1 MRKNIAFW
9 SAALLLVLSG
19 CTPNYNNSSTRILMD
34 TVVNIE
40 AEAEY
45 SVINEAMA
53 LCEAHEKLFSR
64 TLDDSE
70 VSRLNKG
77 EVFNVS
83 EDTRLLIEKSVF
95 YSQKTGG
102 AFDITVGA
110 VSSLWDFTNGI
121 MPSSRDIKANL
132 PLVNYEKI
140 EISGSKINLNGAK
153 IDLGGCAKGYTTDTI
168 RDFLKE
174 KQVKNAVINLG
185 GNLYVLGD
193 KQDIGIKNPFDSG
206 NIATLRIAN
215 KAVVTA
221 GTYERYI
228 VADNDVV
235 YHHILDTKT
244 GYPVNTDLVSVT
256 VIADDATDADI
267 LSTSLICMG
276 LNSGV
281 NFIENT
287 EGVEALFITT
297 DGEIHIS
304 SGIYC
309 KDGIYRL

>member
-9 SAALLLVLSG
+9 SAALLILLSG

-40 AEAEY
+40 AQAEQ

-53 LCEAHEKLFSR
+53 ICEMHEKLFSR
-64 TLDDSE
+64 TIEGSE
-70 VSRLNKG
+70 ISRLNNG
-77 EVFNVS
+77 EDFSVS
-83 EDTRLLIEKSVF
+83 NKTRELIEKSLY
-95 YSQKTGG
+95 YSEKTLG

-110 VSSLWDFTNGI
+110 VSSLWDFTNGVI
-121 MPSSRDIKANL
+121 ADDKEIKENL
-132 PLVNYEKI
+132 PLVDYKKI
-140 EISGSKINLNGAK
+140 EITEGHINLGGAK
-153 IDLGGCAKGYTTDTI
+153 IDLGGCAKGYATDEI
-168 RDFLKE
+168 RDFLR
-174 KQVKNAVINLG
+174 VKGVENAVINLG
-185 GNLYVLGD
+185 GNLYIMGD
-193 KQDIGIKNPFDSG
+193 KRDIGIRNPFAEGS
-206 NIATLRIAN
+206 IATLRIAN

-221 GTYERYI
+221 GTYERCF
-228 VADNDVV
+228 VKEDKK

-244 GYPVNTDLVSVT
+244 GYPKETDLVSVT

-276 LNSGV
+276 LSAGLD
-281 NFIENT
+281 FIEKT
-287 EGVEALFITT
+287 EGVEAIFITT
-297 DGEIHIS
+297 NGEIHIS

>member
-1 MRKNIAFW
+1 MRKSIAFW
-9 SAALLLVLSG
+9 SAAFLMLLSG

-40 AEAEY
+40 ASAEY

-53 LCEAHEKLFSR
+53 ICENHEKLFSR
-64 TLDDSE
+64 TIFGSE
-70 VSRLNKG
+70 VSRLNDG

-83 EDTRLLIEKSVF
+83 ADTKSLIEKCVS
-95 YSQKTGG
+95 YSEKTWGL
-102 AFDITVGA
+102 FDITVGA
-110 VSSLWDFTNGI
+110 VSELWDFSEGVI
-121 MPSSRDIKANL
+121 PDEQQLKSSL
-132 PLVNYEKI
+132 PLIDYRKI
-140 EISGSKINLNGAK
+140 KISKDGIDLNGAK
-153 IDLGGCAKGYTTDTI
+153 IDLGGCAKGYTTDKI
-168 RDFLKE
+168 RDFLLE
-174 KQVKNAVINLG
+174 KKVEEALINLG
-185 GNLYVLGD
+185 GNLYVLGN
-193 KQDIGIKNPFDSG
+193 KQDIGIKNPFADG
-206 NIATLRIAN
+206 NIATLRVGN

-221 GTYERYI
+221 GTYERSFT
-228 VADNDVV
+228 VDGKS

-244 GYPVNTDLVSVT
+244 GEPVDTDLVSVT

-276 LNSGV
+276 FTNGID
-281 NFIENT
+281 FIEKT
-287 EGVEALFITT
+287 EGIEAIFITN

>member
-1 MRKNIAFW
+1 M
-9 SAALLLVLSG
+9 LLSG
-19 CTPNYNNSSTRILMD
+19 CAPNYNNSSTRILMD
-34 TVVNIE
+34 TVVNIK
-40 AEAEY
+40 ADAEY
-45 SVINEAMA
+45 SVISDAMA
-53 LCEAHEKLFSR
+53 LCEIDEKLFSR
-64 TLDDSE
+64 TLEDSE

-83 EDTRLLIEKSVF
+83 EDTRSLIEKSLF
-95 YSQKTGG
+95 YSEKTNGL
-102 AFDITVGA
+102 FDITIGA
-110 VSSLWDFTNGI
+110 VSELWDFSEGVIADDKEIQN
-121 MPSSRDIKANL
+121 RL
-132 PLVNYEKI
+132 PLIDYKKI
-140 EISGSKINLNGAK
+140 EINGNEINLNGAK
-153 IDLGGCAKGYTTDTI
+153 IDLGGCAKGYTTDKI

-185 GNLYVLGD
+185 GNLYMMGE
-193 KQDIGIKNPFDSG
+193 KQDIGIKNPFNDGS
-206 NIATLRIAN
+206 IVTLRIAN

-221 GTYERYI
+221 GTYERGFRSGDTY
-228 VADNDVV
+228 

-244 GYPVNTDLVSVT
+244 GYPVKTDLVSVT

-267 LSTSLICMG
+267 LSTALICMG
-276 LNSGV
+276 LNSGI
-281 NFIENT
+281 NFIEKT

>member
-9 SAALLLVLSG
+9 SAALLLLLSG
-19 CTPNYNNSSTRILMD
+19 CSPSYNNSSTRILMD

-40 AEAEY
+40 ADAEH
-45 SVINEAMA
+45 SVISDAMA
-53 LCEAHEKLFSR
+53 LCETHEKLFSR
-64 TLDDSE
+64 TLEGSE
-70 VSRLNKG
+70 VSRLNNG
-77 EVFNVS
+77 EVFNAS
-83 EDTRLLIEKSVF
+83 EDTRSLIEKAFF
-95 YSQKTGG
+95 YSEKTNGL
-102 AFDITVGA
+102 FDITIGA
-110 VSSLWDFTNGI
+110 VSELWDFSEGVMADSEEIQN
-121 MPSSRDIKANL
+121 RL
-132 PLVNYEKI
+132 PLIDYKKI
-140 EISGSKINLNGAK
+140 EINENKINLNGAK
-153 IDLGGCAKGYTTDTI
+153 IDLGGCAKGYTTDKI
-168 RDFLKE
+168 RDFLKT

-185 GNLYVLGD
+185 GNLYIMGE
-193 KQDIGIKNPFDSG
+193 KQDIGIKKPFNEG
-206 NIATLRIAN
+206 NIATLRIGN

-221 GTYERYI
+221 GTYERGFSRDGRY
-228 VADNDVV
+228 

-244 GYPVNTDLVSVT
+244 GYPVDTDLVSVT

-267 LSTSLICMG
+267 LSTALVCMG
-276 LNSGV
+276 LNGGI